1 MEHPAP
7 EYRRHPPS
15 GLPAASERP
24 GAGRHSESAS
34 RGSADFLELRAISKR
49 FGGVVA
55 LRDVDLRLPAGEV
68 HCLVGENGSGKSTLI
83 KIIAG
88 VLHPEPGGRIAI
100 EGREYPHLNPVQST
114 ACGIQ
119 VIYQDLSLFPNLTVA
134 ENIGVAGH
142 LGAPRLVNWRALRA
156 TAERA
161 MARVGAEL
169 DLDARVEDLSIANR
183 QLVAICRAMAAD
195 AKLVIM
201 DEPTASLTRHEV
213 DALMRLVG
221 DLKRSGICIVFVSH
235 RLDEVME
242 LAERVTVLRDGAKVG
257 EFPARE
263 MDDRKLA
270 TLMTGKAFAYQTAAT
285 DFGASRT
292 VLSVDRLTR
301 TGQYADISLDIRA
314 GEIVGLIGL
323 LGSGRTE
330 FALSLF
336 GMNRPTAGE
345 IRLNGKPLALK
356 TNAEAIAEG
365 IAYVS
370 EDRLNLGL
378 VLEQP
383 IASNILVTVLGQLAN
398 GFGLIPESARRR
410 TASRWIMDLAIKA
423 PNADNAVR
431 TLSGGNQQRVVLAK
445 WMATKP
451 KLLILD
457 SPTVGVDIAAKD
469 GIYEVVRS
477 LAASGVAILLISD
490 EVPEVYY
497 HAHRV
502 LVMRRGRMAGE
513 FIPHASSEEALQ
525 AAVDA
530 DSADEPPAAMG
541 QAA

>member
-1 MEHPAP
+1 MEN
-7 EYRRHPPS
+7 
-15 GLPAASERP
+15 
-24 GAGRHSESAS
+24 
-34 RGSADFLELRAISKR
+34 FLELQGISKH

-55 LRDVDLRLPAGEV
+55 LRNVDLALPAGEV

-83 KIIAG
+83 KIISG
-88 VLHPEPGGRIAI
+88 VLAPEPGGRIAI
-100 EGREYPHLNPVQST
+100 EGREYPHLDPVQST

-134 ENIGVAGH
+134 ENISVASH
-142 LGAPRLVNWRALRA
+142 LGAPQVVNWKRLRS
-156 TAERA
+156 TAAAA
-161 MARVGAEL
+161 MARIGASL
-169 DLDARVEDLSIANR
+169 DPDARVEDLSIANR

-201 DEPTASLTRHEV
+201 DEPTASLSRHEV
-213 DALMRLVG
+213 DALVRLVA
-221 DLKRSGICIVFVSH
+221 DLKQAGICIVFVSH

-242 LAERVTVLRDGAKVG
+242 IAERVTVLRDGAKVG

-270 TLMTGKAFAYQTAAT
+270 TLMTGKAFAYKTSAT
-285 DFGASRT
+285 DATRSEV
-292 VLSVDRLTR
+292 VLSVRNLTR
-301 TGQYADISLDIRA
+301 AGQYEDISLDIRA
-314 GEIVGLIGL
+314 GEIVGLTGL

-336 GMNRPTAGE
+336 GMNRPSSGE

-356 TNAEAIAEG
+356 TNAQAIEEG

-383 IASNILVTVLGQLAN
+383 ISSNILVTVLDKLKN
-398 GFGLIPESARRR
+398 GLGLVPEATRQSTARHWIPE
-410 TASRWIMDLAIKA
+410 LAIKA
-423 PNADNAVR
+423 PDADNAVR

-445 WMATKP
+445 WMATQP

-469 GIYEVVRS
+469 GIYEVVRA
-477 LAASGVAILLISD
+477 LAAKGVAILLISD
-490 EVPEVYY
+490 EIPEVFY
-497 HAHRV
+497 HSHRV
-502 LVMRRGRMAGE
+502 LVMRSGRLVGE
-513 FIPHASSEEALQ
+513 RVPHASSEEELQ
-525 AAVDA
+525 AMVDA
-530 DSADEPPAAMG
+530 
-541 QAA
+541 

>member
-1 MEHPAP
+1 MVNV
-7 EYRRHPPS
+7 
-15 GLPAASERP
+15 L
-24 GAGRHSESAS
+24 
-34 RGSADFLELRAISKR
+34 DLRAISKH

-55 LRDVDLRLPAGEV
+55 LRDVDLSLPAGEV

-88 VLHPEPGGRIAI
+88 VLRPEPGGRIVI

-134 ENIGVAGH
+134 ENIAVASH
-142 LGAPRLVNWRALRA
+142 LGAPRLVNWRALRT
-156 TAERA
+156 TAEAA
-161 MARVGAEL
+161 MARVGASL
-169 DLDARVEDLSIANR
+169 DPDARVEDLSIANR

-213 DALMRLVG
+213 DALVRLVA
-221 DLKRSGICIVFVSH
+221 DLKRAGICIVFVSH

-242 LAERVTVLRDGAKVG
+242 IAERVTVLRDGAKVG

-270 TLMTGKAFAYQTAAT
+270 TLMTGKAFAYQTCET
-285 DFGASRT
+285 DFMKSQT
-292 VLSVDRLTR
+292 VLSVSHLTR
-301 TGQYADISLDIRA
+301 AGQYEDISLNIRA
-314 GEIVGLIGL
+314 GEIVGLTGL

-336 GMNRPTAGE
+336 GMNRPTSGE
-345 IRLNGKPLALK
+345 IRLNGKALALK
-356 TNAEAIAEG
+356 TNAQAIDEG

-383 IASNILVTVLGQLAN
+383 ISSNILVTVLDKLTN
-398 GFGLIPESARRR
+398 GFGLVPEATRQRAARK
-410 TASRWIMDLAIKA
+410 WIEDLAIRA
-423 PNADNAVR
+423 PKPDNAVR

-445 WMATKP
+445 WMATQP
-451 KLLILD
+451 RLLILD
-457 SPTVGVDIAAKD
+457 SPTVGVDVAAKD
-469 GIYEVVRS
+469 GIYEVVRA
-477 LAASGVAILLISD
+477 LAARGVAVLLISD
-490 EVPEVYY
+490 EIPEVFY

-502 LVMRRGRMAGE
+502 LVMRRGRLAGE
-513 FIPHASSEEALQ
+513 CIPHESSEEALQ
-525 AAVDA
+525 AVVDA
-530 DSADEPPAAMG
+530 
-541 QAA
+541 

>member
-1 MEHPAP
+1 MAN
-7 EYRRHPPS
+7 
-15 GLPAASERP
+15 
-24 GAGRHSESAS
+24 
-34 RGSADFLELRAISKR
+34 FLDVHAISKR

-55 LRDVDLRLPAGEV
+55 LRDVDLSLRAGEV

-83 KIIAG
+83 KILSG
-88 VLHPEPGGRIAI
+88 VLHPEPGGRIVI

-134 ENIGVAGH
+134 ENIAVASH
-142 LGAPRLVNWRALRA
+142 LGAARLVNWRTLRM
-156 TAERA
+156 TADAA
-161 MARVGAEL
+161 MARIGASL
-169 DLDARVEDLSIANR
+169 DPDARVEDLSIANR

-213 DALMRLVG
+213 DALVRLVA
-221 DLKRSGICIVFVSH
+221 DLKRAGICIVFVSH

-242 LAERVTVLRDGAKVG
+242 IAERVTVLRDGAKVG

-263 MDDRKLA
+263 MDDKKLA
-270 TLMTGKAFAYQTAAT
+270 MLMTGKAFAYRTHET
-285 DFGASRT
+285 DLAKSQM
-292 VLSVDRLTR
+292 VLSVSHLTR
-301 TGQYADISLDIRA
+301 AGQYEDISLDIRA
-314 GEIVGLIGL
+314 GEIVGLTGL

-330 FALSLF
+330 LALSLF
-336 GMNRPTAGE
+336 GMNRPTSGE
-345 IRLNGKPLALK
+345 IRLDGKPLALK
-356 TNAEAIAEG
+356 TNAQAIEEG

-383 IASNILVTVLGQLAN
+383 ISSNILVTVLDKLPN
-398 GFGLIPESARRR
+398 RLGLVAEETRRR
-410 TASRWIMDLAIKA
+410 TARKWIEDLAIKA
-423 PNADNAVR
+423 PNPDNAVR

-445 WMATKP
+445 WMATQP

-469 GIYEVVRS
+469 GIYEVVRA
-477 LAASGVAILLISD
+477 LASKGVAILLISD
-490 EVPEVYY
+490 EIPEVFY

-502 LVMRRGRMAGE
+502 LVMRRGRLTGE
-513 FIPHASSEEALQ
+513 CVPHGSSEEELQ
-525 AAVDA
+525 AMVDA
-530 DSADEPPAAMG
+530 
-541 QAA
+541 

>member
-1 MEHPAP
+1 LAN
-7 EYRRHPPS
+7 
-15 GLPAASERP
+15 
-24 GAGRHSESAS
+24 
-34 RGSADFLELRAISKR
+34 FLDVHAISKH

-55 LRDVDLRLPAGEV
+55 LRDVDLSLRAGEV

-83 KIIAG
+83 KIISG
-88 VLHPEPGGRIAI
+88 VLRPEPGGRIVI

-134 ENIGVAGH
+134 ENISVAGH
-142 LGAPRLVNWRALRA
+142 LGAPRLVNWRALRS
-156 TAERA
+156 TAEAA
-161 MARVGAEL
+161 MARVGASL
-169 DLDARVEDLSIANR
+169 DPDARVEDLSIANR

-195 AKLVIM
+195 ARLVIM

-213 DALMRLVG
+213 DALVRLVA
-221 DLKRSGICIVFVSH
+221 DLKRAGICIVFVSH

-242 LAERVTVLRDGAKVG
+242 IAERVTVLRDGAKVG
-257 EFPARE
+257 EYPARE
-263 MDDRKLA
+263 MDDKKLA
-270 TLMTGKAFAYQTAAT
+270 TLMTGKAFAYRTYAT
-285 DFGASRT
+285 DFEKSET
-292 VLSVDRLTR
+292 VLSVSHLSR
-301 TGQYADISLDIRA
+301 TGQYEDISLDIRA
-314 GEIVGLIGL
+314 GEIVGLTGL

-336 GMNRPTAGE
+336 GMNQPTSGE

-356 TNAEAIAEG
+356 TNAQAIEEG

-383 IASNILVTVLGQLAN
+383 ISSNILVTVLDKLPN
-398 GFGLIPESARRR
+398 RLGLVAEATRQR
-410 TASRWIMDLAIKA
+410 TARKWIADLAIKA
-423 PNADNAVR
+423 PDPDNAVR

-445 WMATKP
+445 WMATQP

-469 GIYEVVRS
+469 GIYEVVRT
-477 LAASGVAILLISD
+477 LAAKGVAILLISD
-490 EVPEVYY
+490 ETPEVFY

-502 LVMRRGRMAGE
+502 LVMRRGRLAGE
-513 FIPHASSEEALQ
+513 CVPNASSEEKLQ
-525 AAVDA
+525 AMVDA
-530 DSADEPPAAMG
+530 
-541 QAA
+541 